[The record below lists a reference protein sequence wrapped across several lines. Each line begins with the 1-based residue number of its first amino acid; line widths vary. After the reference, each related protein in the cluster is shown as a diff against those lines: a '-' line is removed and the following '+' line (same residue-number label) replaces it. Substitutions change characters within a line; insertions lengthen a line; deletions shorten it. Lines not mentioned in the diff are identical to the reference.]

1 MELLFTDTDS
11 LYYSREC
18 EDFEADLQKVK
29 DILDYSGYKP
39 VDGKPHPYF
48 NNENKMVVGKFKC
61 ETGGVPIVEFVGL
74 RPKMYS
80 ILTRD
85 YHDQT
90 DQGKEKIRV
99 KGVSRA
105 AAKLLRHA
113 DFLNQL
119 NSPTENYLTNR
130 RIGSE
135 RHQIFTMEVW
145 IHLHFTKF
153 YLRLSKLDKPL
164 EIICYYNV

>member
-1 MELLFTDTDS
+1 
-11 LYYSREC
+11 
-18 EDFEADLQKVK
+18 
-29 DILDYSGYKP
+29 
-39 VDGKPHPYF
+39 
-48 NNENKMVVGKFKC
+48 MVVGKFKC
-61 ETGGVPIVEFVGL
+61 ETGGVHIVEFVGL

-80 ILTRD
+80 ILTKD
-85 YHDQT
+85 YT
-90 DQGKEKIRV
+90 DPKDKGKEKIRV
-99 KGVSRA
+99 KGVARA

-145 IHLHFTKF
+145 IHLHFQKV
-153 YLRLSKLDKPL
+153 YLRISKHDKPF